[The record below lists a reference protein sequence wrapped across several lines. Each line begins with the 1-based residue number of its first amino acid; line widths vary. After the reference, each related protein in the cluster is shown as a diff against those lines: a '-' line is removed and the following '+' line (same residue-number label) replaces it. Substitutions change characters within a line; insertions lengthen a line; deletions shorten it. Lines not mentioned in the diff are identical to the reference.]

1 MRPTSLCR
9 SLLLPKNDYLKNEK
23 RYSRREFTSTCR
35 SCGAADLQ
43 LILSYGQTPL
53 AVLTETD
60 LGRQEPTFLLDLLF
74 CKRCSLVQTTDGVPP
89 KILYR
94 DAYSYYS
101 SVSKTLLEH
110 FGKSARELIDS
121 RNLNDHSLVIEIASN
136 DGCMLKT
143 FAEKGIPILG
153 IDPAR
158 GPAEA
163 AQKKGVSTI
172 CKFFDKD
179 LANQLMME
187 GHLADV
193 VLANNILNIVPD
205 LHDFVGGI
213 LCILKHKGIL
223 VVEVPHVVKMIDM
236 CALDNVFH
244 ENLSYFSLTALDQLF
259 RKHSFF
265 INNIKQVPPF
275 GGSLRLYIEH
285 KEQATESVVALLK
298 EEAKKGVHE
307 TEYYRDF
314 ASRAMTLKQ
323 SLRELLCDLKR
334 KGKRIVVL
342 GAGGGMT
349 TTLLSFVGIDKQLVD
364 YAVDSNE
371 LKQGYYQA
379 GKQLRIF
386 PPKKLLEDMPDYV
399 LLSAWNYA
407 EEILQQYEA
416 YRAKGGKFII
426 PIPYPQIV

>member
-1 MRPTSLCR
+1 MRPTSLRR
-9 SLLLPKNDYLKNEK
+9 SFLLPKNDHLKQEK
-23 RYSRREFTSTCR
+23 KYSQHRSSSTCR
-35 SCGAADLQ
+35 SCGASDLK

-53 AVLTETD
+53 AVLAETE
-60 LGRQEPTFLLDLLF
+60 LERPEPTFLLDLQF
-74 CKRCSLVQTTDGVPP
+74 CKKCSLVQTTDAVPP
-89 KILYR
+89 ETLYGA
-94 DAYSYYS
+94 DYSYYS
-101 SVSKTLLEH
+101 SISKTLLEH
-110 FGKSARELIDS
+110 FGESARELIDS
-121 RNLNDHSLVIEIASN
+121 RKLNDNSLVIEIASN

-158 GPAEA
+158 GPVEA
-163 AQKKGVSTI
+163 AQKNGVSTI

-179 LANQLMME
+179 LANQLMMD
-187 GHLADV
+187 GNLADIV
-193 VLANNILNIVPD
+193 IANNILNIVPD
-205 LHDFVGGI
+205 LHDFVSGI
-213 LCILKHKGIL
+213 RCILKQKGIL
-223 VVEVPHVVKMIDM
+223 VVEVPHVVKMVDM

-244 ENLSYFSLTALDQLF
+244 ENLSYFSLTALDRLF

-285 KEQATESVVALLK
+285 NEKVADSVAALLK
-298 EEAKKGVHE
+298 EETEKGVHE
-307 TEYYRDF
+307 MEYYRDF
-314 ASRAMTLKQ
+314 ASRAMRLKQ
-323 SLRELLCDLKR
+323 SLRDLLCDLKR

-379 GKQLRIF
+379 GKHLRIF

-407 EEILQQYEA
+407 EEILQQHEA
-416 YRAKGGKFII
+416 YRTKGGKFII